1 MFATY
6 EEAMEWIHT
15 RKGMGPKP
23 GIVRMKWLMER
34 LDHPERKF
42 RSIHI
47 AGTNGKGSNVAYLRS
62 LFMAAGYTVGTF
74 TSPHIVSFN
83 ERISVNGANI
93 PDEDVLEQA
102 NILYALYEEIGR
114 TDMGP
119 LTEFE
124 VVTAMMFSYFGTHPC
139 DVVLLE
145 VGLGGLYDSTNVAE
159 PDFSLITTIGK
170 DHSNILGDTIAE
182 IAYQK
187 AGIIKQGTPV
197 VIGRLPEEA
206 FAVMRDTAEKKAAPL
221 HAFGPDFSVSN
232 WHEGSDYHEVF
243 DFASQLGA
251 FEKLEITLM
260 GGHQVDNAAT
270 ALQTFLLFCK
280 KYALSYSETTIKSGL
295 LGTAWPVRMEIISQK
310 PFIMLDGAH
319 NIPAMAVLT
328 EAIKKKF
335 SDKNI
340 TILLAALA
348 DKDLEEMGQLIKSIP
363 ASKLHVTTFDFP
375 RAASVKELCERVG
388 VPEAGAYE
396 DWRFAIDDL
405 KAKQAEAGMLLIT
418 GSLYF
423 LSEVRHY
430 LLKDKEF
437 GDA

>member
-23 GIVRMKWLMER
+23 GIVRMKWLMEK

-83 ERISVNGANI
+83 ERIGVNGANI

-102 NILYALYEEIGR
+102 NILHALYEEISL

-124 VVTAMMFSYFGTHPC
+124 VVTAMMFSYFGSHPC

-159 PDFSLITTIGK
+159 PDLSLITTIGK
-170 DHSNILGDTIAE
+170 DHSNILGDTLAE

-206 FAVMRDTAEKKAAPL
+206 LSVMRDTAEKKAAPL
-221 HAFGPDFSVSN
+221 YAYGPDFSVTN

-243 DFASQLGA
+243 DFASPLGT
-251 FEKLEITLM
+251 FENLEIALM

-280 KYALSYSETTIKSGL
+280 KHALSYSEKTIKAGL
-295 LGTAWPVRMEIISQK
+295 LGTAWPVRMEIVSQE
-310 PFIMLDGAH
+310 PFVMLDGAH
-319 NIPAMAVLT
+319 NIPAMEVLT

-335 SDKNI
+335 SDKDI

-363 ASKLHVTTFDFP
+363 DSKLYVTSFDFP
-375 RAASVKELCERVG
+375 RAASVKELCERMG
-388 VPEAGAYE
+388 VSEAAAYE
-396 DWRFAIDDL
+396 DWRFAIDEL
-405 KAKQAEAGMLLIT
+405 KAKQSEEGMLLIT

-430 LLKDKEF
+430 LLKNKEL
-437 GDA
+437 

>member
-23 GIVRMKWLMER
+23 GIVRMKWLMEK

-83 ERISVNGANI
+83 ERIGVNGANI

-102 NILYALYEEIGR
+102 NILHALYEEISL

-124 VVTAMMFSYFGTHPC
+124 VVTAMMFSYFGSHPC

-145 VGLGGLYDSTNVAE
+145 VGLGGLYDSTNIAE
-159 PDFSLITTIGK
+159 PDLSLITTIGK
-170 DHSNILGDTIAE
+170 DHSNILGDTLAE

-187 AGIIKQGTPV
+187 AGIIKQETPV
-197 VIGRLPEEA
+197 VIGRLPEVA
-206 FAVMRDTAEKKAAPL
+206 VAVMQDTAERQAAPL
-221 HAFGPDFSVSN
+221 YAFGPDFSVSN

-243 DFASQLGA
+243 DFSSRLGT
-251 FEKLEITLM
+251 FENLEITLM

-270 ALQTFLLFCK
+270 ALQTFLLFCEK
-280 KYALSYSETTIKSGL
+280 HALSYSEATVKAGL
-295 LGTAWPVRMEIISQK
+295 LGAAWPVRMEIISQA
-310 PFIMLDGAH
+310 PFVMLDGAH
-319 NIPAMAVLT
+319 NIPAMEVLT

-335 SDKNI
+335 ADKDI

-363 ASKLHVTTFDFP
+363 GSKLHVTSFDFP
-375 RAASVKELCERVG
+375 RAASIKELCERMG
-388 VPEAGAYE
+388 VSQAAAYE

-405 KAKQAEAGMLLIT
+405 TTKQSEGGMLLVT

-430 LLKDKEF
+430 LLKDEEF
-437 GDA
+437 

>member
-23 GIVRMKWLMER
+23 GIVRMKWLMEK

-206 FAVMRDTAEKKAAPL
+206 FAVMRDTAEKKLRPCMHSARISVFPIGMRVPIIMRSLTLPL
-221 HAFGPDFSVSN
+221 SWA
-232 WHEGSDYHEVF
+232 
-243 DFASQLGA
+243 
-251 FEKLEITLM
+251 
-260 GGHQVDNAAT
+260 
-270 ALQTFLLFCK
+270 
-280 KYALSYSETTIKSGL
+280 
-295 LGTAWPVRMEIISQK
+295 
-310 PFIMLDGAH
+310 
-319 NIPAMAVLT
+319 
-328 EAIKKKF
+328 
-335 SDKNI
+335 
-340 TILLAALA
+340 
-348 DKDLEEMGQLIKSIP
+348 
-363 ASKLHVTTFDFP
+363 
-375 RAASVKELCERVG
+375 
-388 VPEAGAYE
+388 
-396 DWRFAIDDL
+396 
-405 KAKQAEAGMLLIT
+405 
-418 GSLYF
+418 
-423 LSEVRHY
+423 
-430 LLKDKEF
+430 LLKNWK
-437 GDA
+437 

>member
-23 GIVRMKWLMER
+23 GIVRMEWLMER
-34 LDHPERKF
+34 LGHPERKF

-62 LFMAAGYTVGTF
+62 LFMAAGYSVGTL

-83 ERISVNGANI
+83 ERIGINGENI

-102 NILYALYEEIGR
+102 NLLYALYEEISQ

-124 VVTAMMFSYFGTHPC
+124 VVTAMMFSYFGSHPC

-159 PDFSLITTIGK
+159 PDLSLITTIGK
-170 DHSNILGDTIAE
+170 DHSNILGDSIGE

-197 VIGRLPEEA
+197 VVGRLPEEA
-206 FAVMRDTAEKKAAPL
+206 LAVMRDTAEKMAAPL
-221 HAFGPDFSVSN
+221 YAFGRDFSVSN
-232 WHEGSDYHEVF
+232 WQGGSAYHEVF
-243 DFASQLGA
+243 DFSSPLGSY
-251 FEKLEITLM
+251 ENLEIALM

-270 ALQTFLLFCK
+270 ALQAFLLFCQ
-280 KYALSYSETTIKSGL
+280 KYALAYSEATIKTGF
-295 LGTAWPVRMEIISQK
+295 LGTVWPVRMEIVSQA
-310 PFIMLDGAH
+310 PFVMLDGAH
-319 NIPAMAVLT
+319 NIPAMEVLT
-328 EAIKKKF
+328 EAIKQKF
-335 SDKNI
+335 PDKEI
-340 TILLAALA
+340 TVLLAALA
-348 DKDLEEMGQLIKSIP
+348 DKDLEEMGRLIKSIP
-363 ASKLHVTTFDFP
+363 GSKLYVTSFDFP
-375 RAASVKELCERVG
+375 RAASVTELCERIG
-388 VPEAGAYE
+388 APESAAYG
-396 DWRFAIDDL
+396 DWRVAIDDL
-405 KAKQAEAGMLLIT
+405 KAQQSDRGMLLIT

-430 LLKDKEF
+430 LLNDKEF
-437 GDA
+437 SDA

>member
-23 GIVRMKWLMER
+23 GIVRMKWLMEK

-83 ERISVNGANI
+83 ERIGVNGANI

-102 NILYALYEEIGR
+102 NILHALYEEINL

-124 VVTAMMFSYFGTHPC
+124 VVTAMMFSYFGSHPC

-159 PDFSLITTIGK
+159 PDLSLITTIGK
-170 DHSNILGDTIAE
+170 DHSNILGNTIAK

-187 AGIIKQGTPV
+187 AGIIKKGTPV

-206 FAVMRDTAEKKAAPL
+206 LSVMRDTAEKKAAPL
-221 HAFGPDFSVSN
+221 YAFGPDFSIAN

-243 DFASQLGA
+243 DFSSPLGS
-251 FEKLEITLM
+251 FENLEIALM

-270 ALQTFLLFCK
+270 ALQTYLLFCK
-280 KYALSYSETTIKSGL
+280 KYALSYSETTIKTGL
-295 LGTAWPVRMEIISQK
+295 LGTAWPVRMEIVSQQ
-310 PFIMLDGAH
+310 PFVMLDGAH
-319 NIPAMAVLT
+319 NIPAMEVLT

-335 SDKNI
+335 SDKDI

-363 ASKLHVTTFDFP
+363 DSKLYVTSFDFP
-375 RAASVKELCERVG
+375 RAASVKELCERMDVS
-388 VPEAGAYE
+388 EASAYE
-396 DWRFAIDDL
+396 DWRLAIDDL
-405 KAKQAEAGMLLIT
+405 KAKQSEEGMLLIT

-430 LLKDKEF
+430 LLKNKEF
-437 GDA
+437 